1 MFMTGQRAKRLRG
14 GFRGGL
20 RAVRSDPDRLQARLA
35 RRMMWVALGLVCYIR
50 LEDGVSSHL
59 PWPTLILTMA
69 PYPALIAILGEWSRR
84 RILLLAVVTILYAVP
99 FAIVGMHWAWLPWP
113 VAVAVLCVLPARTAW
128 PLFGLVVAGTVA
140 AGFLSGDIA
149 NTAIHRGLA
158 TAIDGLIFF
167 GLSSLVAMVAR
178 LQAARSELARLATIR
193 ERLRVDGELRTVVG
207 DSLLAIAGKLERAT
221 PEDMRACLRDAVDSA
236 RRTLAGIRAT
246 AGAYRVTE
254 TPSTSPLIES
264 PRFARGIL
272 LAVLVVEVVM
282 QAQIMALAYSDPA
295 ALVVGLPVLV
305 AVAVIVMRRPSRT
318 SFVLLCL
325 LLSLPVIPGT
335 FFMYGLAAVSNF
347 WGFFIGVTLLRYR
360 PPRSWVIT
368 VLVLAASVPL
378 DLWPPPGENILQ
390 ATGGVASLMVMA
402 WLTFSL
408 ARLAELVVLLEEAG
422 RELTEAAVAGERARI
437 ARDLHDVLGF
447 SLSALALNGEL
458 CLRLLD
464 TDPVRA
470 RTEFAALPVLA
481 RRAVT
486 ELGSVVNDRI
496 GLLLTEE
503 LAAARDVL
511 AAAGI
516 EATTRV
522 DTGPR
527 GADLDTELAAALRES
542 ITNVLRHSTA
552 RTCLI
557 ELTSAGGAVRLRV
570 LNDGASAG
578 RGAGGSGLAGLAERS
593 RGRITAR
600 HLPGSRFE
608 LVAEFGS
615 EPARLGRD
623 ADGVDPVPAA

>member
-1 MFMTGQRAKRLRG
+1 MFMTAQRVRRLG
-14 GFRGGL
+14 AGL
-20 RAVRSDPDRLQARLA
+20 RLVRGDADRLQVRLA
-35 RRMMWVALGLVCYIR
+35 RRMLWVAFGLVCYIR

-59 PWPTLILTMA
+59 PWPSLLLAMA
-69 PYPALIAILGEWSRR
+69 PYPALIAILSGSSRHR
-84 RILLLAVVTILYAVP
+84 VLLLALVTILYAVP

-113 VAVAVLCVLPARTAW
+113 IAVAVLCVLPGRVAW

-140 AGFLSGDIA
+140 AGFLDGDIA

-158 TAIDGLIFF
+158 TTIDGLIFF
-167 GLSSLVAMVAR
+167 GLSSLVGMVVR

-221 PEDMRACLRDAVDSA
+221 PEGIRAGLRDAVDSA
-236 RRTLAGIRAT
+236 RRTLAEIRAT

-254 TPSTSPLIES
+254 TPSPCPLIES
-264 PRFARGIL
+264 PRLARGIL
-272 LAVLVVEVVM
+272 LGVLLAELAMQSEVV
-282 QAQIMALAYSDPA
+282 AWGYHDPA
-295 ALVVGLPVLV
+295 ALIVAVPVLT
-305 AVAVIVMRRPSRT
+305 AAAVIVLRPPGRT
-318 SFVLLCL
+318 SYLLLCL
-325 LLSLPVIPGT
+325 LLSVPVVPGV
-335 FFMYGLAAVSNF
+335 FFMHGLAAVPNF

-368 VLVLAASVPL
+368 VCVLAASVPL
-378 DLWPPPGENILQ
+378 DFWPAPADSVVQ
-390 ATGGVASLMVMA
+390 ATGDVASLMVLA
-402 WLTFSL
+402 WLTYSL
-408 ARLAELVVLLEEAG
+408 TRLAGLVVLLEEAG
-422 RELTEAAVAGERARI
+422 RELTETAVARERSRI

-447 SLSALALNGEL
+447 SLSALALNGEF

-464 TDPVRA
+464 IDPGRA
-470 RTEFAALPVLA
+470 RTEFAALPALA
-481 RRAVT
+481 RRAFT

-496 GLLLTEE
+496 GLLLTDE
-503 LAAARDVL
+503 LATGRDVL

-516 EATTRV
+516 EATIKV

-527 GADLDTELAAALRES
+527 GAELDTELAAALRES

-557 ELTSAGGAVRLRV
+557 EITSVGGAIRLRV
-570 LNDGASAG
+570 LNDGAPAG
-578 RGAGGSGLAGLAERS
+578 RGAGGSGGSGLAGLAERS

-600 HLPGSRFE
+600 HLPGDRFE
-608 LVAEFGS
+608 LVAEFES